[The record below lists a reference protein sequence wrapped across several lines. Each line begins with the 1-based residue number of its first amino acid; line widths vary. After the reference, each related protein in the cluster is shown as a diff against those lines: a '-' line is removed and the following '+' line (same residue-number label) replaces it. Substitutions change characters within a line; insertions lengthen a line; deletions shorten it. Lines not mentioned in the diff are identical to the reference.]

1 MTFKPISKDLNKIK
15 SPKDEKKEREKN
27 ESIMKKKDKICKFEL
42 GS

>member
-15 SPKDEKKEREKN
+15 QPKDEKMEREKQIHN
-27 ESIMKKKDKICKFEL
+27 EKKNKICKFKL